1 MRYIRQKLLALA
13 LIITLGS
20 LLGMLGFSLWD
31 KVPTPVTQV
40 SWSPNAKWIESPQP
54 SYRLYAR
61 HTVNLTSDVQAAWL
75 RLSADNSFILYV
87 NGKQVG
93 RQFPPTNTSSSIS
106 FASFNTL
113 PNQNINDS
121 SPYKFLPDNLFI
133 GYPHSWKQT
142 FYIDLSK
149 FLQVGKNVIA
159 LEVQKPQNSVRA
171 VVEGYVYTTKGA
183 KPLSLT
189 TGESDWKVTTLA
201 ENHQRLS
208 WFDPD
213 FPDSNWVEAKW
224 GDVIQEK
231 TFSRLS
237 KNIYDRFLEGSWI
250 TGTVNNK
257 GEFWLQK
264 TWNIPQVQGRT
275 FIRFTGDGEYS
286 LLVNNQ
292 LVSSY
297 ESNAQRLLH
306 IFEITDLIRKGNNL
320 LIAKVSEPLSID
332 SISSQKRPLG
342 FFLDGWSENP
352 SRKVVLTVAT
362 DSSWESSSKEHSNQL
377 DSDSQ
382 SLENAIAFKS
392 VNPQEFD
399 FQFEGNAYLLNYPDF
414 LLHSTLWQLL
424 GITFSISAAWLLGG
438 LVFHHRNGLNALTA
452 GAGLML
458 PATLFLIGI
467 GLLKHRYAESEQSIL
482 FAQNSTNAIILLGFI
497 CIQSLTIFCF
507 FWSKSQ
513 YSLSKINTPIELP
526 SQQKNTDGSI
536 PRKLSWISLPPQL
549 LLSGQWILLAIVIVI
564 GFGLRIY
571 HLEATARD
579 NDENTSLD
587 AIRGILRTGAPFNTS
602 GIWYTRGPLY
612 HYVVALWLRL
622 VGYSSE
628 NARLSSAIFGTVTLV
643 VVFFLV
649 RKFTGKVWLAILI
662 TAILAIDPWQLSHSR
677 NTRFYQFL
685 QMNVMFSF
693 YFFAKGFIF
702 KEGKIYQHLF
712 FVSTTAFLLSQ
723 EGCIT
728 LLPCFLVGFLCF
740 YTPFSLKED
749 WSIVLGSLM
758 TMSIYIFNGLFFL
771 FLSLTPPVGIS
782 SGTSTPL
789 KLHLGDITG
798 FTQGLLVGNSRI
810 NILYSLFFLLGFVYF
825 LIKRN
830 GKLVFLFS
838 SVMLF
843 LLSSTFL
850 VSRLSLRYTFPVYP
864 LIIILSV
871 YSAFCILNSLARS
884 LEHGIK
890 SLLPLRAIALCSVI
904 LLLASNIEPL
914 RVLSAYPEAL
924 ERQNQQIFEYVQ
936 QHLKPNDV
944 VIANIPAAAA
954 IALDKLDYFLPSQG
968 LLSLDGFYIKHG
980 RMIDRWAGGQVI
992 NSPDQIKSIL
1002 EKSNRVWVQLD
1013 YYPRPLSP
1021 NQMELYDYVNSLGRS
1036 VYEPY
1041 GARLRLW
1048 QREDGIIPQN
1058 VNKGKDLGNY

>member
-13 LIITLGS
+13 LVITLGS

-31 KVPTPVTQV
+31 KVPTPVTPV
-40 SWSPNAKWIESPQP
+40 SWSHNAKWMESPQP

-61 HTVNLTSDVQAAWL
+61 HTVNLSSDVQAAWL
-75 RLSADNSFILYV
+75 RVSADNSFILYV
-87 NGKQVG
+87 NGKQAG
-93 RQFPPTNTSSSIS
+93 RQFPPTNSTSSSS

-121 SPYKFLPDNLFI
+121 VPYKFLPENLFI

-142 FYIDLSK
+142 FYVDLSK
-149 FLQVGKNVIA
+149 FVHAGKNVIA
-159 LEVQKPQNSVRA
+159 LEVQKPQNTVSA
-171 VVEGYVYTTKGA
+171 VVEGYIYTVKGA

-189 TGESDWKVTTLA
+189 TGESEWKVATLA
-201 ENHQRLS
+201 ENYQRLS

-213 FPDSNWVEAKW
+213 FPDSSWAEAKW

-237 KNIYDRFLEGSWI
+237 KNIYDRILEGSWI
-250 TGTVNNK
+250 TGNANHK
-257 GEFWLQK
+257 GEFWLDK
-264 TWNIPQVQGRT
+264 TWSIPQVQGRA
-275 FIRFTGDGEYS
+275 FIRFAGDGEYS
-286 LLVNNQ
+286 LLLNNQ
-292 LVSSY
+292 LVGAYKSDDQS
-297 ESNAQRLLH
+297 QLH
-306 IFEITDLIRKGNNL
+306 IFEITDLIKKGDNF
-320 LIAKVSEPLSID
+320 LIAKVSEPLLLD
-332 SISSQKRPLG
+332 STSSQKRPLG
-342 FFLDGWSENP
+342 FFLDGWLENR
-352 SRKVVLTVAT
+352 SGEVITTIAT
-362 DSSWESSSKEHSNQL
+362 DISWANSVKEPSNQL
-377 DSDSQ
+377 DRQ
-382 SLENAIAFKS
+382 SPEPAIAFKS

-399 FQFEGNAYLLNYPDF
+399 SRFEGNAYLLNYPDF
-414 LLHSTLWQLL
+414 LLHSGLWQLL
-424 GITFSISAAWLLGG
+424 GITLSISAAWLLGWLG
-438 LVFHHRNGLNALTA
+438 FRHRTGLNALTT
-452 GAGLML
+452 GAGLIL

-467 GLLKHRYAESEQSIL
+467 GLLKHRYAESEPSIL
-482 FAQNSTNAIILLGFI
+482 FAQNSTNAIILVSFI
-497 CIQSLTIFCF
+497 CIQSLTLFCF
-507 FWSKSQ
+507 FWRKSQ
-513 YSLSKINTPIELP
+513 YAVPIANIPIELR
-526 SQQKNTDGSI
+526 SQPKNTDAAM
-536 PRKLSWISLPPQL
+536 PKKWSWISLPPQL
-549 LLSGQWILLAIVIVI
+549 LLAGQWIVLAIVIAI

-571 HLEATARD
+571 HLDATARD

-662 TAILAIDPWQLSHSR
+662 TAILVIDPWQLSHSR

-685 QMNVMFSF
+685 QMNVMLSF

-702 KEGKIYQHLF
+702 KEGRNYQHLF
-712 FVSTTAFLLSQ
+712 FVATTAFLLSQ

-740 YTPFSLKED
+740 YRPFSLKED
-749 WSIVLGSLM
+749 WSIVLGSMM
-758 TMSIYIFNGLFFL
+758 TMLIYVFNGIFFL

-782 SGTSTPL
+782 SGTSTPI
-789 KLHLGDITG
+789 KLHLGDVTG
-798 FTQGLLVGNSRI
+798 FIQGLLVGNSRI
-810 NILYSLFFLLGFVYF
+810 NIIYSLFFLLGLVYF

-838 SVMLF
+838 SVLLF
-843 LLSSTFL
+843 LFSSTFL
-850 VSRLSLRYTFPVYP
+850 VSRLSLRYVFPVYP
-864 LIIILSV
+864 LIVILSV
-871 YSAFCILNSLARS
+871 YSAFCILNSLARL
-884 LEHGIK
+884 LEHEIK

-904 LLLASNIEPL
+904 LLLATNIEPL
-914 RVLSAYPEAL
+914 RVLSAYQEAL
-924 ERQNQQIFEYVQ
+924 ERQNQQLFEYVQ
-936 QHLKPNDV
+936 QHLKPDDV

-968 LLSLDGFYIKHG
+968 LLSLDGFYMNQG

-992 NSPDQIKSIL
+992 NSSDQINAIL

-1013 YYPRPLSP
+1013 DYPRPLSP
-1021 NQMELYDYVNSLGRS
+1021 NQMELYDYIRSLGRS

-1041 GARLRLW
+1041 GVRLRLW
-1048 QREDGIIPQN
+1048 QKEDGIIPLNLNQ
-1058 VNKGKDLGNY
+1058 GKDLGNY